1 MADCVNPAMNTV
13 QAFGLHARSSASL
26 VDSGT
31 LELGEGDN
39 AMLIRRQPRDRGVR
53 AAVVT
58 FPTHGGR

>member
-13 QAFGLHARSSASL
+13 QAFGLYARSSAAL

-39 AMLIRRQPRDRGVR
+39 TMLIRRQTSDRSVRD
-53 AAVVT
+53 AVVT
-58 FPTHGGR
+58 FPHGGR